1 MRPMN
6 PLIEAV
12 LQMLGDDLSST
23 QGLHH
28 VTAVAADPQRN
39 VDFYTHVLGL
49 RLVKKTVNQDDP
61 FTYHLYYGDELG
73 RPGTAM
79 TFFPFPG
86 VPAGKPG
93 RGQPIETQFSVPLNM
108 LAAWEAHLQDAG
120 VELLAGPASGQPD
133 RLQFTDPDGLPLAL
147 IAEAPE
153 AAEPA
158 STLAI
163 RGFAGLTLASHRP
176 DSTARVLTELLGYTP
191 VSPSSGAVARF
202 KSQGSARADHIELIE
217 SAVMGQPGYG
227 TVHHIAFRVPNRP
240 ALLAMLEQVR
250 AARLPCSGEVDRFY
264 FRSVYFREP
273 GGMLFEIA
281 TDDPGFTVDEPAES
295 LGQSLKLTAEH
306 EPLRARIEAALP
318 VLEGQ

>member
-1 MRPMN
+1 MTY
-6 PLIEAV
+6 A
-12 LQMLGDDLSST
+12 

-39 VDFYTHVLGL
+39 VDFYTRVLGL

-61 FTYHLYYGDELG
+61 FTYHLYYGDALG

-86 VPAGKPG
+86 VPAGQPG
-93 RGQPIETQFSVPLNM
+93 RGQPIETQFSVPLNT
-108 LAAWEAHLQDAG
+108 LTEWESRLRAAA
-120 VELLAGPASGQPD
+120 VEISAGPSNGQAD

-153 AAEPA
+153 AGDLESEP
-158 STLAI
+158 AI

-176 DSTARVLTELLGYTP
+176 DSTARMLTELLGYAP
-191 VSPSSGAVARF
+191 VTSSGATLRF
-202 KSQGSARADHIELIE
+202 KSQGSVRADHIELIE
-217 SAVMGQPGYG
+217 SPMMGRPGYG
-227 TVHHIAFRVPNRP
+227 TVHHIAFRVPNRS
-240 ALLAMLEQVR
+240 ALLEMLERVQ

-281 TDDPGFTVDEPAES
+281 TDDPGFTVDEPVES
-295 LGQSLKLTAEH
+295 LGQTLKLTAEH
-306 EPLRARIEAALP
+306 EPMRAAIETSLPAL
-318 VLEGQ
+318 EYF

>member
-1 MRPMN
+1 MTY
-6 PLIEAV
+6 A
-12 LQMLGDDLSST
+12 

-39 VDFYTHVLGL
+39 VDFYTRVLGL

-61 FTYHLYYGDELG
+61 FTYHLYYGDALG

-86 VPAGKPG
+86 VPGGQPG
-93 RGQPIETQFSVPLNM
+93 RGQPIETQFSVPLNT
-108 LAAWEAHLQDAG
+108 LTEWESRLRAAA
-120 VELLAGPASGQPD
+120 VEISAGPSNGQAD
-133 RLQFTDPDGLPLAL
+133 RLQFTDPDGLPLAF

-153 AAEPA
+153 ARDPE
-158 STLAI
+158 SELDI

-176 DSTARVLTELLGYTP
+176 ESTARVLTELLGYAP
-191 VSPSSGAVARF
+191 VTRSGAALRF
-202 KSQGSARADHIELIE
+202 RSQGSGRADHIELLE
-217 SAVMGQPGYG
+217 SPTMGRPGYG
-227 TVHHIAFRVPNRP
+227 TVHHIAFRVPNRS
-240 ALLAMLEQVR
+240 ALLEMVERVQ

-281 TDDPGFTVDEPAES
+281 TDDPGFTVDEPVES
-295 LGQSLKLTAEH
+295 LGQALKLTAEH
-306 EPLRARIEAALP
+306 EPMRAAIETSLPALTYF
-318 VLEGQ
+318 